1 VIRTF
6 KNASE
11 NFALWN
17 FDDLLGKIEE

>member
-1 VIRTF
+1 VTGTL

-11 NFALWN
+11 NITLWN